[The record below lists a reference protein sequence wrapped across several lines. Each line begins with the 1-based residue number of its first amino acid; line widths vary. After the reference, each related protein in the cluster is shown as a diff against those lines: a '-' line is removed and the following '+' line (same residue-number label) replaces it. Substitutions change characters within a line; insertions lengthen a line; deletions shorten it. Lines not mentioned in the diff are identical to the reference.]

1 MKWKI
6 VLTLAISAC
15 LVLGLSIYSLAT
27 DITMTQG
34 GHVTLQSPQGTDTG
48 IVITPSPK
56 VSMFI
61 STTPASSYAIGSCHA
76 SGDKQ
81 FGAAS
86 NSGNI
91 YFQGIGV
98 GTCVA
103 AANADPGGTDSAAFA
118 SWSSI

>member
-6 VLTLAISAC
+6 VLTLAVSAC

-27 DITMTQG
+27 DISMTQG
-34 GHVTLQSPQGTDTG
+34 THVTLQSPQGTDTG
-48 IVITPSPK
+48 IVIAPSPK

-61 STTPASSYAIGSCHA
+61 STTTTSYAIGSCHA
-76 SGDKQ
+76 SGDKE

-98 GTCVA
+98 GTCTSA
-103 AANADPGGTDSAAFA
+103 SNANPGGTDSSAFA